1 MWPMVLQHDCTTLPL
16 KSSQG
21 ACFRFVWLIFSS
33 EKTIKYVSIVPK
45 NNKDRDTFLF
55 NSNY

>member
-1 MWPMVLQHDCTTLPL
+1 MVLQHDCTTLPL

-21 ACFRFVWLIFSS
+21 ECFRFDWLIISPD
-33 EKTIKYVSIVPK
+33 KTIEYVSIFPP
-45 NNKDRDTFLF
+45 NNNDRDAFLL